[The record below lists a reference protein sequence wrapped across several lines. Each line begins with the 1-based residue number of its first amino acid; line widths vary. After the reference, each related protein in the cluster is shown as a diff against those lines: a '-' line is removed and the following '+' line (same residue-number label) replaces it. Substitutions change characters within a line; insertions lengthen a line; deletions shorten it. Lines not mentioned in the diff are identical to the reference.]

1 MKDYIKSVIDA
12 NLTENDNLNKV
23 REYLQ
28 AYFLYVIY
36 KKKFYQNLVFTGGT
50 ALRFIHKLKRFSE
63 DIDFSLSAKVKGYDF
78 PVMIKDIH
86 QEFRLAGYDLEI
98 KYDNSRPVHSALLK
112 FPGLLFETGLS
123 PLKDQKIVIKIEID
137 SNPPQGGVEA
147 SSVYNSTFMF
157 YMLHYDL
164 SSLFAGKVHALL
176 CREYTKGRDWYDLLW
191 YLTKFN
197 NLEPNYVMLNN
208 AMAQSSR
215 TPLTLTPENWK
226 AEIEKV
232 VKTLDWAKVR
242 NDVGRFLEDI
252 NELHLLE
259 LKTFID
265 LLGK

>member
-12 NLTENDNLNKV
+12 NLTENDNLNRV

-28 AYFLYVIY
+28 AYFLNVIY

-63 DIDFSLSAKVKGYDF
+63 DMDFSLSAKAKGYDF

-112 FPGLLFETGLS
+112 FPGLLFEAGLS
-123 PLKDQKIVIKIEID
+123 PLQDQKIVIKIEID

-191 YLTKFN
+191 YLTKSH

-215 TPLTLTPENWK
+215 KPLTLTPENWK
-226 AEIEKV
+226 EEIKKV
-232 VKTLDWAKVR
+232 VETLDWAKVR
-242 NDVGRFLEDI
+242 NDVSRFLEDPT
-252 NELHLLE
+252 ELNLLE
-259 LKTFID
+259 LNTFID
-265 LLGK
+265 LLKR